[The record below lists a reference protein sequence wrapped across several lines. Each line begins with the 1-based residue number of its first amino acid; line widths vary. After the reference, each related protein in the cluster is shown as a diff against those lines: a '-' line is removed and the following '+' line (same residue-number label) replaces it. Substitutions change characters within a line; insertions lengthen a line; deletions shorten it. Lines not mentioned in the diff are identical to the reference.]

1 MKLASLINN
10 LLNRLGFGVHRH
22 PQVESVP
29 TDLPKPFQAIVGKCR
44 KFSLTTHHRLASMI
58 DAVRYVE
65 NNRIAGDI
73 VECGVWRGGNI
84 MISAFSLLEI
94 GNTDRDLYLYDTFTG
109 MTPPTVNDKD
119 YSGAEAEVLLQRD
132 PKGTKIWCEASL
144 EDVQAN
150 MRSTAYPSERIHF
163 IKGPVEETIPNALPN
178 KIAILRLDTDWYE
191 STKHELVHL
200 YPLLVEGGVL
210 IIDDYGHWQG
220 AQKAV
225 DEYFAEQ
232 GIKPLL
238 SRIDYTCRMMIK
250 A

>member
-1 MKLASLINN
+1 M
-10 LLNRLGFGVHRH
+10 V
-22 PQVESVP
+22 
-29 TDLPKPFQAIVGKCR
+29 
-44 KFSLTTHHRLASMI
+44 

-65 NNRIAGDI
+65 DNKIAGDI

-84 MISAFSLLEI
+84 IVSALALIEL
-94 GNTDRDLYLYDTFTG
+94 GNKTRDLYLYDTFTG
-109 MTPPTVNDKD
+109 MTPPTEMDKD
-119 YSGAEAEVLLQRD
+119 YSGADAEDLLRRN

-144 EDVQAN
+144 EDVQEN
-150 MRSTAYPSERIHF
+150 MRSTRYPAEKVHF
-163 IKGPVEETIPNALPN
+163 VKGPVEETIPGRLPN
-178 KIAILRLDTDWYE
+178 SIAILRLDTDWYE

-200 YPLLVEGGVL
+200 YPLLVQGGIL

-225 DEYFAEQ
+225 DEYFADY